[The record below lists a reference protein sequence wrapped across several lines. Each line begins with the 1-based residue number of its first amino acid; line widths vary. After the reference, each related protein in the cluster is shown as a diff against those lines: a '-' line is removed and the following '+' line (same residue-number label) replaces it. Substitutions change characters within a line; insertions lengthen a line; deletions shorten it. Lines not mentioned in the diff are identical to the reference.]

1 MNSRIS
7 LPFRNLLSAT
17 KIWQENYFII
27 KEFRNFRGI
36 AILAIVFTIIAA
48 LFEGIGVGFILSF
61 LQNLTNPNAQPI
73 RTGIDWFDILV
84 LGVNAPATE
93 RIYRVC
99 ALILFTTILR
109 SLFTYLG
116 RLYTQ
121 ITQFKLVYFLR
132 KRVFELFQ
140 SLSLR
145 YFAKTRSGGLVHSI
159 TTEIMQIMQAFNFVS
174 VILTKFTILFVYFL
188 SMFLLSW
195 QLTVVSIMLFGLVSV
210 GISTLLGRVREASFE
225 RTRAG
230 KWYTSVS
237 LEYIN
242 GIRTVQA
249 FAAYNFE
256 RKRFDE
262 ANSDFLKA
270 TTKAVSITSVVE
282 PLSEGVA
289 TAILVGMLILAFSVL
304 IPNGQLQASSL
315 LTFLFVLLRI
325 MPLRRQIDGAR
336 VQLSNFQGSLSNI
349 KELLR
354 KDDKPFFHNGSKQFF
369 GLKHGIEFVGVNFG
383 YDSDDLVL
391 HDINLTIEK
400 GKMTALV
407 GSSGAG
413 KSTLADLI
421 PRFYDPTHGK
431 VLIDGVN
438 LREFN
443 VHSLRKKLAVVSQDT
458 YIFHTSVRNNIA
470 YAMEDVDDAAVI
482 EAAKFANALE
492 FIQDLPQGFDTQL
505 GDRGVRL
512 SGGQRQRIAIARAL
526 LRNPEILILDEATS
540 ALDSISERLIQQS
553 IEKLAVGRTVIA
565 IAHRL
570 STIVRADKVVVLE
583 RGRIIEQGG
592 YQELLDQRGE
602 LWKYHQMQHEYS
614 QAG

>member
-7 LPFRNLLSAT
+7 QPFRNLLSAT
-17 KIWQENYFII
+17 KFWQENYFLIR
-27 KEFRNFRGI
+27 EFRNFRSI
-36 AILAIVFTIIAA
+36 AVLAIVFTIVAA

-73 RTGIDWFDILV
+73 RTGIEWFDIWF
-84 LGVNAPATE
+84 LGVNVPASE
-93 RIYRVC
+93 RVYRVC
-99 ALILFTTILR
+99 GLILLTTLLR

-121 ITQFKLVYFLR
+121 IAQFKLVYFLR

-159 TTEIMQIMQAFNFVS
+159 TTEIMQLMQAFNFVS
-174 VILTKFTILFVYFL
+174 VILTKFTILFVYII
-188 SMFLLSW
+188 SMLLLSW
-195 QLTVVSIMLFGLVSV
+195 QLTIVTVLLFSLVSV
-210 GISTLLGRVREASFE
+210 GMTALLGRVREASFE
-225 RTRAG
+225 RTRAA
-230 KWYTSVS
+230 KWYTSIS
-237 LEYIN
+237 LEYIH

-262 ANSDFLKA
+262 ANSNFLKA
-270 TTKAVSITSVVE
+270 TTKAVSVSSVIE

-289 TAILVGMLILAFSVL
+289 TAILVGMLLLAFSVL
-304 IPNGQLQASSL
+304 IPSGQLQVSSL

-336 VQLSNFQGSLSNI
+336 VQLSNCQGSFNNI
-349 KELLR
+349 RELLQTE
-354 KDDKPFFHNGSKQFF
+354 DKPFFHNGNKKFV
-369 GLKHGIEFVGVNFG
+369 GLKRAVEFVGVDFG
-383 YDSDDLVL
+383 YDADEIVL
-391 HDINLTIEK
+391 HNINLTIEK

-407 GSSGAG
+407 GASGAG

-421 PRFYDPTHGK
+421 PRFYDPTHGQ
-431 VLIDGVN
+431 VLIDGVD

-443 VHSLRKKLAVVSQDT
+443 VYSIRNKLAVVSQDT
-458 YIFHTSVRNNIA
+458 YIFNTSVRENIA
-470 YAMEDVDDAAVI
+470 YALEGVDDAAVV
-482 EAAKFANALE
+482 EAAKLANALE
-492 FIQDLPQGFDTQL
+492 FIQELPQGFETQL

-540 ALDSISERLIQQS
+540 ALDSVSERLIQQS
-553 IEKLAVGRTVIA
+553 LEKLAVGRTVIA

-583 RGRIIEQGG
+583 QGRIVEQGG

>member
-1 MNSRIS
+1 
-7 LPFRNLLSAT
+7 
-17 KIWQENYFII
+17 
-27 KEFRNFRGI
+27 
-36 AILAIVFTIIAA
+36 
-48 LFEGIGVGFILSF
+48 
-61 LQNLTNPNAQPI
+61 
-73 RTGIDWFDILV
+73 
-84 LGVNAPATE
+84 
-93 RIYRVC
+93 
-99 ALILFTTILR
+99 
-109 SLFTYLG
+109 
-116 RLYTQ
+116 
-121 ITQFKLVYFLR
+121 
-132 KRVFELFQ
+132 
-140 SLSLR
+140 
-145 YFAKTRSGGLVHSI
+145 
-159 TTEIMQIMQAFNFVS
+159 MQIMQAFNFVS
-174 VILTKFTILFVYFL
+174 VIMTKFTILFVYII
-188 SMFLLSW
+188 SMLLLSW
-195 QLTVVSIMLFGLVSV
+195 QLTIVSILLFSLVSV
-210 GISTLLGRVREASFE
+210 GISSLLGRVREASFE
-225 RTRAG
+225 RTRAA
-230 KWYTSVS
+230 KWYTSIS
-237 LEYIN
+237 LEYIH

-262 ANSDFLKA
+262 ANSNFLKA
-270 TTKAVSITSVVE
+270 TTKSVSISSLIE

-289 TAILVGMLILAFSVL
+289 TAILVGMLLLAFTVL
-304 IPNGQLQASSL
+304 IPSGQLQVSSL

-336 VQLSNFQGSLSNI
+336 VQLSNCQGSFNNI

-354 KDDKPFFHNGSKQFF
+354 VDDKPLFHNGKKTFV
-369 GLKHGIEFVGVNFG
+369 GLKQKVEFVGVNFG
-383 YDSDDLVL
+383 YDSDEIVL

-407 GSSGAG
+407 GASGAG

-431 VLIDGVN
+431 VLIDGVD

-443 VHSLRKKLAVVSQDT
+443 VYSFRSKLSVVSQDT
-458 YIFHTSVRNNIA
+458 YIFNTSVRDNIA
-470 YAMEDVDDAAVI
+470 YALEDADDATVI
-482 EAAKFANALE
+482 EAAQLANALE

-540 ALDSISERLIQQS
+540 ALDSVSERLIQQS
-553 IEKLAVGRTVIA
+553 LEKLAVGRTVIA

-583 RGRIIEQGG
+583 QGRIIEQGG

>member
-7 LPFRNLLSAT
+7 QPFRNLLSAT
-17 KIWQENYFII
+17 KFWQENYFLIR
-27 KEFRNFRGI
+27 EFRNFRSI
-36 AILAIVFTIIAA
+36 AVLAIVFTIVAA

-73 RTGIDWFDILV
+73 RTGIEWFDIWF
-84 LGVNAPATE
+84 LGVNVPASE
-93 RIYRVC
+93 RVYRVC
-99 ALILFTTILR
+99 GLILLTTLLR

-121 ITQFKLVYFLR
+121 IAQFKLVYFLR

-159 TTEIMQIMQAFNFVS
+159 TTEIMQLMQAFNFVS
-174 VILTKFTILFVYFL
+174 VILTKFTILFVYII
-188 SMFLLSW
+188 SMLLLSW
-195 QLTVVSIMLFGLVSV
+195 QLTIVTVLLFSLVSV
-210 GISTLLGRVREASFE
+210 GMTALLGRVREASFE
-225 RTRAG
+225 RTRAARQ
-230 KWYTSVS
+230 YTSIS
-237 LEYIN
+237 LEYIH

-262 ANSDFLKA
+262 ANSNFLKA
-270 TTKAVSITSVVE
+270 TTKAVSVSSVIE

-289 TAILVGMLILAFSVL
+289 TAILVGMLLLAFSVL
-304 IPNGQLQASSL
+304 IPSGQLQVSSL

-336 VQLSNFQGSLSNI
+336 VQLSNCQGSFNNI
-349 KELLR
+349 RELLQTE
-354 KDDKPFFHNGSKQFF
+354 DKPFFHNGNKKFV
-369 GLKHGIEFVGVNFG
+369 GLKRAVEFVGVDFG
-383 YDSDDLVL
+383 YDADEIVL
-391 HDINLTIEK
+391 HNINLTIEK

-407 GSSGAG
+407 GASGAG

-421 PRFYDPTHGK
+421 PRFYDPTHGQ
-431 VLIDGVN
+431 VLIDGVD

-443 VHSLRKKLAVVSQDT
+443 VYTIRNKLAVVSQDT
-458 YIFHTSVRNNIA
+458 YIFNTSVRENIA
-470 YAMEDVDDAAVI
+470 YALEGVDDAAVV
-482 EAAKFANALE
+482 EAAKLANALE
-492 FIQDLPQGFDTQL
+492 FIQELPQGFETQL

-540 ALDSISERLIQQS
+540 ALDSVSERLIQQS
-553 IEKLAVGRTVIA
+553 LEKLAVGRTVIA

-583 RGRIIEQGG
+583 QGRIVEQGG
-592 YQELLDQRGE
+592 YQELLDKRGE

>member
-7 LPFRNLLSAT
+7 QPFRNLLSAT
-17 KIWQENYFII
+17 KFWQENYFLIR
-27 KEFRNFRGI
+27 EFRNFRSI
-36 AILAIVFTIIAA
+36 AVLAIVFTIVAA

-73 RTGIDWFDILV
+73 RTGIEWFDIWF
-84 LGVNAPATE
+84 LGVNMPASE
-93 RIYRVC
+93 RVYRVC
-99 ALILFTTILR
+99 GLILLTTLLR

-121 ITQFKLVYFLR
+121 IAQFKLVYFLR

-159 TTEIMQIMQAFNFVS
+159 TTEIMQLMQAFNFVS
-174 VILTKFTILFVYFL
+174 VILTKFTILFVYII
-188 SMFLLSW
+188 SMLLLSW
-195 QLTVVSIMLFGLVSV
+195 QLTIVTVLLFSLVSV
-210 GISTLLGRVREASFE
+210 GMTALLGRVREASFE
-225 RTRAG
+225 RTRAA
-230 KWYTSVS
+230 KWYTSIS
-237 LEYIN
+237 LEYIH

-262 ANSDFLKA
+262 ANSNFLKA
-270 TTKAVSITSVVE
+270 TTKAVSVSSVIE

-289 TAILVGMLILAFSVL
+289 TAILVGMLLLAFSVL
-304 IPNGQLQASSL
+304 IPSGQLQVSSL

-325 MPLRRQIDGAR
+325 MPVRRQIDGAR
-336 VQLSNFQGSLSNI
+336 VQLSNCQGSFNNI
-349 KELLR
+349 RELLQTE
-354 KDDKPFFHNGSKQFF
+354 DKPFFHNGNKKFV
-369 GLKHGIEFVGVNFG
+369 GLKRAIEFVKVDFG
-383 YDSDDLVL
+383 YDADEIVL
-391 HDINLTIEK
+391 HNINLTIEK

-407 GSSGAG
+407 GASGAG

-421 PRFYDPTHGK
+421 PRFYDPTHGQ
-431 VLIDGVN
+431 VLIDGVD

-443 VHSLRKKLAVVSQDT
+443 VYTIRNKLAVVSQDT
-458 YIFHTSVRNNIA
+458 YIFNTSVRENIA
-470 YAMEDVDDAAVI
+470 YALENVDDAAVV
-482 EAAKFANALE
+482 EAAKLANALE
-492 FIQDLPQGFDTQL
+492 FIQELPQGFETQL

-540 ALDSISERLIQQS
+540 ALDSVSERLIQQS
-553 IEKLAVGRTVIA
+553 LEKLAVGRTVIA

-583 RGRIIEQGG
+583 QGRIVEQGG

>member
-1 MNSRIS
+1 MNSKIS
-7 LPFRNLLSAT
+7 LSFRNLLSAT
-17 KIWQENYFII
+17 KIWQENYFLIR
-27 KEFRNFRGI
+27 EFRNFRGI

-48 LFEGIGVGFILSF
+48 IFEGIGVGFILSF
-61 LQNLTNPNAQPI
+61 LQNLTNPDAQPI
-73 RTGIDWFDILV
+73 RTGIEWFDIWV
-84 LGVNAPATE
+84 LGVNAPASE

-99 ALILFTTILR
+99 TLILLTTLVR

-174 VILTKFTILFVYFL
+174 VILTKFTILFVYII
-188 SMFLLSW
+188 SMLLLSW
-195 QLTVVSIMLFGLVSV
+195 QLTIVSILLFSLISV
-210 GISTLLGRVREASFE
+210 GISSLLGRVREASFE
-225 RTRAG
+225 KTRAA
-230 KWYTSVS
+230 KWYTTIS
-237 LEYIN
+237 LEYIH
-242 GIRTVQA
+242 GVRTVQA

-262 ANSDFLKA
+262 ANSNFLKA
-270 TTKAVSITSVVE
+270 TTKAVSISSLIE

-289 TAILVGMLILAFSVL
+289 TAILVGMLLLAFTVL
-304 IPNGQLQASSL
+304 IPNGQLQVSSL

-336 VQLSNFQGSLSNI
+336 VQLSNCQGSFSNI
-349 KELLR
+349 QELLR
-354 KDDKPFFHNGSKQFF
+354 VDNKPLFYNGNKKFI
-369 GLKHGIEFVGVNFG
+369 GLKQKIEFVGVNFG
-383 YDSDDLVL
+383 YDSEEIVL
-391 HDINLTIEK
+391 HNINLTIEK

-407 GSSGAG
+407 GASGAG

-421 PRFYDPTHGK
+421 PRFYDPTRGK
-431 VLIDGVN
+431 VLIDGVD

-443 VHSLRKKLAVVSQDT
+443 IYSFRNKLAVVSQDT
-458 YIFHTSVRNNIA
+458 YIFNTSVRDNIA
-470 YAMEDVDDAAVI
+470 YALEDVDDAVVI
-482 EAAKFANALE
+482 EAAKLANALE

-540 ALDSISERLIQQS
+540 ALDSVSERLIQQS
-553 IEKLAVGRTVIA
+553 LEKLAVGRTVIA

-570 STIVRADKVVVLE
+570 STIVRADKVVVLQQ
-583 RGRIIEQGG
+583 GRIIEQGG
-592 YQELLDQRGE
+592 YQELLEQRGE